1 MMQASRQNPL
11 YVQIHPS
18 DNVAIIVNEG
28 GLPAGTRFDSGLIL
42 TEPIPEAHKVALS
55 DISQGGRVVRYGVN
69 IGHAE
74 RDIVRGSWVH
84 EGILT
89 LPEPPEL
96 GHLPLGGVSIAAPK
110 PLDGFVFDGYLNDDG
125 SVGTKNILGISTTV
139 QCVAAT

>member
-1 MMQASRQNPL
+1 MGWEGVIRKLCRIVNGKLNALRVCQRIQEGLMQTSHQNPL
-11 YVQIHPS
+11 YVQVHPS

-55 DISQGGRVVRYGVN
+55 DISQGDRVVRYGVN
-69 IGHAE
+69 SGHAE

-89 LPEPPEL
+89 LLEPPEL
-96 GHLPLGGVSIAAPK
+96 GHLPL
-110 PLDGFVFDGYLNDDG
+110 
-125 SVGTKNILGISTTV
+125 
-139 QCVAAT
+139 